1 MKMAEQKFP
10 GMIRAVLPL
19 FEREVNGLDMVSK
32 MAQSLSLGS
41 EARI

>member
-1 MKMAEQKFP
+1 LKMAEQKFP